1 MNSGLAIHQVPAIGR
16 SFFDD
21 ADHLYYLEAAAT
33 HHLPAPVQRSV
44 LS

>member
-16 SFFDD
+16 NLLAD
-21 ADHLYYLEAAAT
+21 ADHLHYIEAAVT
-33 HHLPAPVQRSV
+33 HHLPAPLQRSV

>member
-16 SFFDD
+16 SPLDD
-21 ADHLYYLEAAAT
+21 ADHLHYLETAVT